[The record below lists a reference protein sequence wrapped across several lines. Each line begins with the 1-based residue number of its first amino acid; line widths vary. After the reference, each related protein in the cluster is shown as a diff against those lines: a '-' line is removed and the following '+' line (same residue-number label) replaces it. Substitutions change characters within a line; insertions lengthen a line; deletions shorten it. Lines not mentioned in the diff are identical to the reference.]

1 MGILFELFLSF
12 FKIGLVSFGGGYAM
26 VSIIQ
31 KEVMVKGWLT
41 AAEYARVVTI
51 SQMTPG
57 PIAVNTATYVGAK
70 VCDSS
75 PWFSFLGSFVA
86 TLGVSLP
93 SFIIMLLVAGS
104 LKKLSD
110 TNVLKWVM
118 GGIRPAVIGFMLAAV
133 IFFGKLAFL
142 KSGAVVT
149 HASDAGAIAQAVN
162 PLGLIIG
169 LAAFGMH
176 YKFGVGPIHIIL
188 ITGLAGLL
196 LL

>member
-1 MGILFELFLSF
+1 MGILFELFFSF

-31 KEVMVKGWLT
+31 KEVTVKGWLT

-75 PWFSFLGSFVA
+75 PLFSLCGSFVA

-93 SFIIMLLVAGS
+93 SFIIMLVVAGT

-110 TNVLKWVM
+110 SNALKWVM

-142 KSGAVVT
+142 KTGAAINQT
-149 HASDAGAIAQAVN
+149 AGVAAIMGSLN
-162 PLGLIIG
+162 PVGIMIG
-169 LAAFGMH
+169 ITAFVLH
-176 YKFGVGPIHIIL
+176 HKFAVGPINIII
-188 ITGLAGLL
+188 ITGIAGLL
-196 LL
+196 LM

>member
-1 MGILFELFLSF
+1 MGILFELFFSF

-31 KEVMVKGWLT
+31 KEVAVKGWLT

-75 PWFSFLGSFVA
+75 PLFSFLGSFVA
-86 TLGVSLP
+86 TLGVALP
-93 SFIIMLLVAGS
+93 SFIIMLLVASS

-110 TNVLKWVM
+110 TNGLKWVM

-142 KSGAVVT
+142 KSAAVVT
-149 HASDAGAIAQAVN
+149 HSSGIKDIAQSIN
-162 PLGLIIG
+162 PFGLLIG
-169 LAAFGMH
+169 ITAFVLH
-176 YKFGVGPIHIIL
+176 YKFSVGPINIII
-188 ITGLAGLL
+188 ITGIAGLL
-196 LL
+196 LM